1 MMDELMLQFSIEA
14 RELIQQASDDLLALE
29 REPNNRERLES
40 LFRAIHTLKGSVG
53 LFDFGAALAVLH
65 RSEDLLVGARAGDVD
80 VDVALIDPLLAVIE
94 WVERNLDAMTI
105 AGQLSDEQ
113 NQQAESLLGLL
124 KTEAPAEALV
134 PTAPAVDALPEWALA
149 LRNHAGGSA
158 AEGSN
163 LVAIRYEPHPECFF
177 QGDDPLATMA
187 RLSDVHH
194 LDVFLKEPL
203 PSKADFDP
211 FRCNLVIEALS
222 GSPLAEVEAI
232 FRLLPDQVRLVDVT
246 SRSTPHLATLEP
258 QAAPVVA
265 APELQNTTMR
275 VDVARIDALLG
286 IAGELITAKNGL
298 LPLARTAREADN
310 ESLARRILASQHEID
325 RLVASLYGAVT
336 RARLIPLDQTFRR
349 FPRLVRETASRLG
362 KSVEL
367 VIQGQEVEA
376 DREIVEHL
384 FEPLLHL
391 VRNAMDHGIEPEAE
405 RVALSKPPRGRL
417 VLRARQRGDQ
427 VVIELSDD
435 GRGIDAVRI
444 RSAAVAKGIVEESGA
459 LRLSDEEALQLIFAP
474 GFSTASSVTDLSGR
488 GVGLDA
494 VRSVL
499 HRLGGVVGV
508 AGNPGGGTIF
518 SLRLPVSFSMSQLMV
533 VEVGS
538 ERYGIPIDEIIE
550 THRLR
555 RDVVQPVRAGQ
566 AFVLRDQT
574 IPLLHLGELLQM
586 PEARAAAGDLKVLIV
601 QAGDE
606 RLGIAVDGIADRAE
620 TLTRPLS
627 GLLRNI
633 PGVSGTTLLGD
644 GKVLLV
650 LNLEEL
656 VR

>member
-94 WVERNLDAMTI
+94 WVERNLDAMTV

-113 NQQAESLLGLL
+113 NQQAESLLALL

-149 LRNHAGGSA
+149 LRQHAAGSV

-203 PSKADFDP
+203 PSKVDFDP

-275 VDVARIDALLG
+275 VDVGRIDALLG

-298 LPLARTAREADN
+298 LPLARTAREAEN

-435 GRGIDAVRI
+435 GRGIGAARI

-494 VRSVL
+494 VRSAL
-499 HRLGGVVGV
+499 HRLGGVVEV
-508 AGNPGGGTIF
+508 AGNPGAGTVF

-538 ERYGIPIDEIIE
+538 ERYGIPIDGIIE

-574 IPLLHLGELLQM
+574 IPLLYLGELLQM

-601 QAGDE
+601 QVGDE

>member
-94 WVERNLDAMTI
+94 WVERNLDAMTV

-113 NQQAESLLGLL
+113 NQQAESLLVLL
-124 KTEAPAEALV
+124 KTEAPAEALL

-149 LRNHAGGSA
+149 LRNHAGGSV

-187 RLSDVHH
+187 RLSEVHH

-258 QAAPVVA
+258 QAAPVVV

-362 KSVEL
+362 KSIEL
-367 VIQGQEVEA
+367 AIQGQEVEA

-444 RSAAVAKGIVEESGA
+444 RSAAVAKGIVEEGRA
-459 LRLSDEEALQLIFAP
+459 QRLSDEEALQLIFAP

-499 HRLGGVVGV
+499 HRLGGVVEV
-508 AGNPGGGTIF
+508 AGNPGAGTVF

-555 RDVVQPVRAGQ
+555 RDVVQAVRAGQ

-574 IPLLHLGELLQM
+574 IPLLYLGELLQI

>member
-1 MMDELMLQFSIEA
+1 MDELMLQFSIEA

-65 RSEDLLVGARAGDVD
+65 CAEDLLVGARAGDVE
-80 VDVALIDPLLAVIE
+80 VDVALIDPLLEVIE
-94 WVERNLDAMTI
+94 WIDRNLDTMTV
-105 AGQLSDEQ
+105 AGRLSDEQ
-113 NQQAESLLGLL
+113 NQQAAGLL
-124 KTEAPAEALV
+124 ALLKVGSVAEAST
-134 PTAPAVDALPEWALA
+134 PPAPAVDAVPDWALA
-149 LRNHAGGSA
+149 LREHAGGSM
-158 AEGSN
+158 AEGGN

-177 QGDDPLATMA
+177 HGDDPLATMA
-187 RLSDVHH
+187 RLSDLRHV
-194 LDVFLKEPL
+194 DVFLKEPL
-203 PSKADFDP
+203 PSKADYDP

-222 GSPLAEVEAI
+222 GSPLADVEAI
-232 FRLLPDQVRLVDVT
+232 FRLLPDQVRLVDLT
-246 SRSTPHLATLEP
+246 SRSTSQLTTPEP
-258 QAAPVVA
+258 QAGAAVG
-265 APELQNTTMR
+265 APELQNMTMR

-298 LPLARTAREADN
+298 LPLARTAREAEN
-310 ESLARRILASQHEID
+310 EGLARLILASQHEID
-325 RLVASLYGAVT
+325 RLVSSLYSAVT

-362 KSVEL
+362 KSVDFIIE
-367 VIQGQEVEA
+367 GQEVEA

-384 FEPLLHL
+384 FEPMLHL

-405 RVALSKPPRGRL
+405 RLAASKPPRGRL

-435 GRGIDAVRI
+435 GRGVDAARI
-444 RSAAVAKGIVEESGA
+444 RSAAVAKGLIEESRA
-459 LRLSDEEALQLIFAP
+459 LQLSDEETLQLIFAP
-474 GFSTASSVTDLSGR
+474 GFSTASAVTDLSGR

-494 VRSVL
+494 VRNAL
-499 HRLGGVVGV
+499 HRLGGVVEI
-508 AGNPGGGTIF
+508 ASNPGAGTVF

-538 ERYGIPIDEIIE
+538 ERYGIPIDEIVE

-555 RDVVQPVRAGQ
+555 RDLVQSVRAGQ

-574 IPLLHLGELLQM
+574 VPLLYLGEFLQM
-586 PEARAAAGDLKVLIV
+586 PQAQAKAGDLKVLIV
-601 QAGDE
+601 QVGNE
-606 RLGIAVDGIADRAE
+606 RLGIAVDGIADRAA

-656 VR
+656 VQ

>member
-1 MMDELMLQFSIEA
+1 
-14 RELIQQASDDLLALE
+14 
-29 REPNNRERLES
+29 
-40 LFRAIHTLKGSVG
+40 
-53 LFDFGAALAVLH
+53 
-65 RSEDLLVGARAGDVD
+65 
-80 VDVALIDPLLAVIE
+80 
-94 WVERNLDAMTI
+94 
-105 AGQLSDEQ
+105 
-113 NQQAESLLGLL
+113 
-124 KTEAPAEALV
+124 
-134 PTAPAVDALPEWALA
+134 
-149 LRNHAGGSA
+149 
-158 AEGSN
+158 
-163 LVAIRYEPHPECFF
+163 
-177 QGDDPLATMA
+177 
-187 RLSDVHH
+187 
-194 LDVFLKEPL
+194 L
-203 PSKADFDP
+203 PSKSDYDP

-222 GSPLAEVEAI
+222 GSPLVDVEAI
-232 FRLLPDQVRLVDVT
+232 FRLWPDQVRLVDLT
-246 SRSTPHLATLEP
+246 PLSTPQPATSEP
-258 QAAPVVA
+258 EAVQAGA

-367 VIQGQEVEA
+367 VIEGQEVEA

-405 RVALSKPPRGRL
+405 RVANAKPPRGRL

-427 VVIELSDD
+427 VVIDLSDD
-435 GRGIDAVRI
+435 GRGIDAARI
-444 RSAAVAKGIVEESGA
+444 RSAAVAKGIVEESRA
-459 LRLSDEEALQLIFAP
+459 LLLSDEEALQLIFAP
-474 GFSTASSVTDLSGR
+474 GFSTASAVTDLSGR

-494 VRSVL
+494 VRSAL
-499 HRLGGVVGV
+499 HRLGGVVEISS
-508 AGNPGGGTIF
+508 NPGAGTVF

-538 ERYGIPIDEIIE
+538 ERYGIPIDEIVE

-555 RDVVQPVRAGQ
+555 RDLVQPVRAGQ

-574 IPLLHLGELLQM
+574 VPLLYLGELLQM
-586 PEARAAAGDLKVLIV
+586 PQARAAAGDLKVLIV
-601 QAGDE
+601 QVGND

-656 VR
+656 VQ